1 MKKQYQSP
9 EIEKITLE
17 TAEPVTAWLGFAS
30 NPFLK
35 LAFEDEAE
43 EQLTAKEL

>member
-1 MKKQYQSP
+1 MTMKKQYQKP
-9 EIEKITLE
+9 ELEKVVLE

-35 LAFEDEAE
+35 LAFEDERE
-43 EQLTAKEL
+43 ETTNL